1 MAYYYYYFFDEL
13 YYVNDVKMAFK
24 LICLD
29 KMLSDGYFDMST
41 YIFGR
46 IRKAD
51 MYAKLTAEKSKF
63 SVLYDKPY
71 PKPER
76 ALEKWNSLINKH
88 SYEETLNMTNTE
100 ATAIVNWVYRCLKNS
115 KERVSFTLELF
126 KQIKELHNIEN
137 KIAFSNGV
145 FYNKEK
151 VEVHFFSSVSS
162 INKFISSLKHNK
174 ELLFF
179 RGHSNANYTLM
190 PSVFRN
196 ENLMLN
202 ENKMYNELL
211 INCPE
216 DFEKCY
222 THLEKLVEM
231 QHYGLPTRLLDIT
244 KNLLVALYFACE
256 TDYESYGEVVLI
268 SAKDTDIKYPHSD
281 IVSVIASLPAFS
293 YDKQK
298 EFMELAADAK
308 INNLEFNRL
317 ASRLIHE
324 VRLEKPAFQA
334 EINKADILDSYIVY
348 AAKNNKRIV
357 KQNGAFILCGL
368 GNTNYTQEKFRYKE
382 NSKKVVLLIS
392 NKKVI
397 MEQLETFSINYAS
410 LFPEI
415 DCVANYIKRKY
426 QNKSYS

>member
-1 MAYYYYYFFDEL
+1 MYYYFYFFDEL
-13 YYVNDVKMAFK
+13 YYIDDVKMAFK

-51 MYAKLTAEKSKF
+51 MYAKLTSEKSKF
-63 SVLYDKPY
+63 SVLYDKSY
-71 PKPER
+71 PKPEK
-76 ALEKWNSLINKH
+76 AFEKWNQLINQH
-88 SYEETLNMTNTE
+88 SYDETLNMTHTE

-115 KERVSFTLELF
+115 NERVSFTLELF
-126 KQIKELHNIEN
+126 KQIKELHNIKN
-137 KIAFSNGV
+137 TIVFSGGV

-151 VEVHFFSSVSS
+151 VDVHFFSSISS
-162 INKFISSLKHNK
+162 INKFISSLKCNK
-174 ELLFF
+174 DQLFF
-179 RGHSNANYTLM
+179 RGHSNANYILM

-196 ENLMLN
+196 ENLIFN
-202 ENKMYNELL
+202 ESKMYNELL

-268 SAKDTDIKYPHSD
+268 SAKDTDIKYPQSD
-281 IVSVIASLPAFS
+281 IVSVLASLPAFS
-293 YDKQK
+293 YNKQK
-298 EFMELAADAK
+298 EFMDWAENDK
-308 INNLEFNRL
+308 ISNLEFNKL
-317 ASRLIHE
+317 ASRLVHE
-324 VRLEKPAFQA
+324 VRLEKPAFQPD
-334 EINKADILDSYIVY
+334 INKADILDSYIVY

-382 NSKKVVLLIS
+382 NNKKVVLLIS
-392 NKKVI
+392 NKKSV

-415 DCVANYIKRKY
+415 DCVANYIKYKY
-426 QNKSYS
+426 QNRSYN

>member
-1 MAYYYYYFFDEL
+1 
-13 YYVNDVKMAFK
+13 MAFK

-51 MYAKLTAEKSKF
+51 MYAKLTSEKSKF
-63 SVLYDKPY
+63 SVLYDKSY
-71 PKPER
+71 PKPEK
-76 ALEKWNSLINKH
+76 AFEKWNQLINQH
-88 SYEETLNMTNTE
+88 SYDETLNMTHTE

-115 KERVSFTLELF
+115 NERVSFTLELF
-126 KQIKELHNIEN
+126 KQIKELHNIKN
-137 KIAFSNGV
+137 TIVFSGGV

-151 VEVHFFSSVSS
+151 VDVHFFSSISS
-162 INKFISSLKHNK
+162 INKFISSLKCNK
-174 ELLFF
+174 DQLFF
-179 RGHSNANYTLM
+179 RGHSNANYILM

-196 ENLMLN
+196 ENLIFN
-202 ENKMYNELL
+202 ESKMYNELL

-268 SAKDTDIKYPHSD
+268 SAKDTDIKYPQSD
-281 IVSVIASLPAFS
+281 IVSVLASLPAFS
-293 YDKQK
+293 YNKQK
-298 EFMELAADAK
+298 EFMDWAENDK
-308 INNLEFNRL
+308 ISNLEFNKL
-317 ASRLIHE
+317 ASRLVHE
-324 VRLEKPAFQA
+324 VRLEKPAFQPD
-334 EINKADILDSYIVY
+334 INKADILDSYIVY

-382 NSKKVVLLIS
+382 NNKKVVLLIS
-392 NKKVI
+392 NKKSV

-415 DCVANYIKRKY
+415 DCVANYIKYKY
-426 QNKSYS
+426 QNRSYN

>member
-1 MAYYYYYFFDEL
+1 MFYFYFFDEL
-13 YYVNDVKMAFK
+13 YYVNDVKRAFK

-46 IRKAD
+46 IHKAD
-51 MYAKLTAEKSKF
+51 MYAKLTSEKSKF

-71 PKPER
+71 PRLEK
-76 ALEKWNSLINKH
+76 AFEKWNLLINQH
-88 SYEETLNMTNTE
+88 SYEETLNMTHTE
-100 ATAIVNWVYRCLKNS
+100 ATAIVNWVYRYLKNS
-115 KERVSFTLELF
+115 NERVSFTLELF

-137 KIAFSNGV
+137 KIVFFSGV

-151 VEVHFFSSVSS
+151 VDVHFFSSVSS
-162 INKFISSLKHNK
+162 INKFISSLKCNK
-174 ELLFF
+174 DQLFF
-179 RGHSNANYTLM
+179 RGHSNANYILM

-196 ENLMLN
+196 ENLIFN
-202 ENKMYNELL
+202 ESKMYNELL

-281 IVSVIASLPAFS
+281 IVSVLSSLPAFS
-293 YDKQK
+293 YNKQK
-298 EFMELAADAK
+298 EFMDWAENDK
-308 INNLEFNRL
+308 ISNLEFNKL
-317 ASRLIHE
+317 ASRLVHE
-324 VRLEKPAFQA
+324 VRLEKPAFQP
-334 EINKADILDSYIVY
+334 EINKSDILDSYIVY

-382 NSKKVVLLIS
+382 NNKKVVLLIS
-392 NKKVI
+392 NKKSVI
-397 MEQLETFSINYAS
+397 EQLETFSINYAS

-415 DCVANYIKRKY
+415 DCVANYIKYKY
-426 QNKSYS
+426 QNRSYN